1 MRQRLPR
8 HAFRGLT
15 IVALL
20 LAGVPAA
27 LSAAD
32 GSISGRV
39 VNAEGIG
46 LAGVRV
52 GSAAFAA
59 EVFTDADGRYT
70 LAAAPGVFDL
80 LFSLG
85 DNAAVE
91 SGVRVEDGGTT
102 QVVTTVDWQV
112 VFGEVLT
119 VRAASRYA
127 QRIVEA
133 PAAVTS
139 VPPEEIERR
148 SGQGQVPQLLAGA
161 ASAEL
166 SQAGLFDFTVNSRG
180 FNGST
185 NRRVLTLVDGRD
197 PSQSVFAGAQEW
209 AALSFGLEELEAVEM
224 VRGPGAALY
233 GAGAYNG
240 VLDLRTRT
248 ARSSLGGRVRL
259 TTGDLDTRRAEAR
272 YAWGNERAGFWRA
285 NAGYQKSRDF
295 LRSRVGG
302 AEYGEGQ
309 LPPEIVAPPQDEV
322 TLWSGALRY
331 ERDLMPGLAL
341 VAEAGTGAIE
351 GSAVVTGVG
360 RLQRQDVERPWARVD
375 LGTSHWN
382 LLADYT
388 GRISDGEVQLSTG
401 NAIYLDESRTA
412 IEGQANTGFREGRG
426 RAVGGLSWTR
436 LRVDSADP
444 QNHQTIFA
452 APVSSDHQAVFG
464 QVEYDLGSGLLGV
477 VSLRWDDSDLHDAR
491 WSPRGAL
498 VYALGPN
505 QSLRLTYS
513 DAFLSPTLSE
523 KNVEVAVAP
532 PIDLSPLERAL
543 APLLGGVSL
552 GLDAVPFLAVGNA
565 NLEAEEVSTWELGYT
580 GALGRYA
587 FLSASAYRSELS
599 NFTTNLTPVLG
610 TSLGQLLFPPLWQ
623 PPAAL
628 SPQAAAAVRAALAA
642 ALPPNFLLAANPDG
656 SPYIPFRSFGSFG
669 RVDTQGVEVNLDA
682 ALRSLR
688 LGAGLSWFDYDIAR
702 QAAENPLAPNRPEWQ
717 TALSAGW
724 VAERFDVN
732 VDWRWS
738 DGFDYHSGIFVGPV
752 PSYSVVDL
760 AANYK
765 IDTRWSVGLSVAN
778 ALDHQHYETFGGDL
792 LGRRALVHATL
803 NW

>member
-1 MRQRLPR
+1 MTRRESRTPFL
-8 HAFRGLT
+8 AVTVVG
-15 IVALL
+15 LL
-20 LAGVPAA
+20 LAAVPAA
-27 LSAAD
+27 LAAAD
-32 GSISGRV
+32 ATIAGRV
-39 VNAEGIG
+39 VTAEGIG
-46 LAGVRV
+46 LAGVKV

-59 EVFTDADGRYT
+59 EALSDADGRYA
-70 LAAAPGVFDL
+70 LAVAPGVYDL
-80 LFSLG
+80 LFSIG
-85 DNAAVE
+85 ENAAVE
-91 SGVRVEDGGTT
+91 AGVRVEAGATT
-102 QVVTTVDWQV
+102 EVVTTVDWQV

-148 SGQGQVPQLLAGA
+148 SGQGQVPKLLAGA
-161 ASAEL
+161 AGAEL

-185 NRRVLTLVDGRD
+185 NRRVLTLIDGRD
-197 PSQSVFAGAQEW
+197 PSQAVFSGAQEW

-248 ARSSLGGRVRL
+248 ARSSVGGRARL
-259 TTGDLDTRRAEAR
+259 AAGDLDTRRAEAR
-272 YAWGNERAGFWRA
+272 YAAGNERFGFVRA

-295 LRSRVGG
+295 LRSRARG
-302 AEYGEGQ
+302 AEYGAGQ
-309 LPPEIVAPPQDEV
+309 LPPEIIAPPQDEV

-341 VAEAGTGAIE
+341 VAEAGTGTIE

-360 RLQRQDVERPWARVD
+360 RLQRTDVERPWARID
-375 LGTSHWN
+375 LGSSHWN

-388 GRISDGEVQLSTG
+388 RRISDGEVQLSTG
-401 NAIYLDESRTA
+401 SGIFLDESRA
-412 IEGQANTGFREGRG
+412 AVEGQANTEFLRGRG
-426 RAVGGLSWTR
+426 RAVAGLSWTR

-444 QNHQTIFA
+444 RHQQTIFA

-464 QVEYDLGSGLLGV
+464 QVEYDLGSGLLAV

-498 VYALGPN
+498 VYALGSN
-505 QSLRLTYS
+505 QSVRLTYS

-523 KNVEVAVAP
+523 KNVRVAVAP
-532 PIDLSPLERAL
+532 PIDLSALERAL
-543 APLLGGVSL
+543 GLLLGGVSL
-552 GLDAVPFLAVGNA
+552 GLDAVPLLAVGNA
-565 NLEAEEVSTWELGYT
+565 DLEAEEISTWELGYT

-610 TSLGQLLFPPLWQ
+610 TSLGPLLFPPLWQ

-628 SPQAAAAVRAALAA
+628 SPEAAAAVRAALAA
-642 ALPPNFLLAANPDG
+642 ALPPTFLLAANPDG
-656 SPYIPFRSFGSFG
+656 SPYIPFLSFGSFG
-669 RVDTQGVEVNLDA
+669 RVDTQGVEVSVDA
-682 ALRSLR
+682 AVRSLR
-688 LGAGLSWFDYDIAR
+688 LGAGVSWFDYDIAR

-724 VAERFDVN
+724 VADRFDATL
-732 VDWRWS
+732 DWRWS
-738 DGFDYHSGIFVGPV
+738 DGFDYRSGIFVGPV

-760 AANYK
+760 AASYK
-765 IDTRWSVGLSVAN
+765 VDSRWSVGLTVAN
-778 ALDHQHYETFGGDL
+778 ALDHEHYETFGGDL
-792 LGRRALVHATL
+792 LGRRALVQATVS
-803 NW
+803 W